1 MPRATNSRS
10 IAPNTLR
17 AMLKRLDALRTK
29 IADQTKD
36 AEQLAKQALAA
47 FKRDSIGT
55 EIFIGPNRKAI
66 VVTPDD
72 ITVDAAKFR
81 DLAMTAG
88 KNFDEIESCFD
99 LARERATALLGA
111 DPFASITT
119 RKPGKPQLRFT
130 GKR

>member
-1 MPRATNSRS
+1 MPRSTSSRS
-10 IAPNTLR
+10 IAPSKLR
-17 AMLKRLDALRTK
+17 SMLTKLDAARTK
-29 IADQTKD
+29 IADLTKD
-36 AEQLAKQALAA
+36 AERLAKEALAA
-47 FKRDSIGT
+47 IKRDSLGT

-72 ITVDAAKFR
+72 ITVDAPKFR
-81 DLAMTAG
+81 DLAITAG
-88 KNFDEIESCFD
+88 KNLDEIESCFD
-99 LARERATALLGA
+99 LSRERAAALLGA